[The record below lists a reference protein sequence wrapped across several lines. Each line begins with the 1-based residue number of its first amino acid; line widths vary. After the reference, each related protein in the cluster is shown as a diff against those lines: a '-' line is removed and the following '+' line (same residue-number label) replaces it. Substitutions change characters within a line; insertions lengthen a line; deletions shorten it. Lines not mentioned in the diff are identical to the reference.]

1 MATMNTLFNNLS
13 GLSAGVSGTK
23 FTSEQLAIAR
33 SIAASRV
40 RSMFPAGGAPTV
52 MSRVGAETLKIAQ
65 EMFGDKEEKKAEPA
79 PEEPAAPTTDPAQ
92 ELRIAELTEQ
102 SKAYRTQ
109 AEQQL
114 SAADLRI
121 KELEN
126 QELQAQKARDLQQ
139 RFSITA
145 AANQARG
152 AQTANLQIAPASATP
167 MTAGTQ
173 SFKRRPRQLMRPIG
187 QTAGK
192 LTVPTSNVLNI

>member
-13 GLSAGVSGTK
+13 GLSAGVSSTK

-40 RSMFPAGGAPTV
+40 RSMFPAGGAPTM
-52 MSRVGAETLKIAQ
+52 MSRVSGETLKIAK
-65 EMFGDKEEKKAEPA
+65 ELFGEKEEKAKPA
-79 PEEPAAPTTDPAQ
+79 PEKPAAPTTDPAQ
-92 ELRIAELTEQ
+92 ELKIAELTEQ
-102 SKAYRTQ
+102 AKAYRTQ

-139 RFSITA
+139 RFAITA
-145 AANQARG
+145 AANQTRG

-173 SFKRRPRQLMRPIG
+173 SFKRRPRQFMRPIG

>member
-1 MATMNTLFNNLS
+1 MATTNTLFNNLS
-13 GLSAGVSGTK
+13 GLSAGLLDTK

-40 RSMFPAGGAPTV
+40 RSMFPAGGAPSM
-52 MSRVGAETLKIAQ
+52 MSRVGGETLKIAKAL
-65 EMFGDKEEKKAEPA
+65 FGEKEEKKAEPA

-92 ELRIAELTEQ
+92 ELKIAELTEQ
-102 SKAYRTQ
+102 AKAYRTQ

-139 RFSITA
+139 RFAITA
-145 AANQARG
+145 AANQTRG

-173 SFKRRPRQLMRPIG
+173 SFKRRPRQFMRPIG

>member
-1 MATMNTLFNNLS
+1 MATTNDRFS
-13 GLSAGVSGTK
+13 FFAGLAPGIE
-23 FTSEQLAIAR
+23 FTAEQLAIAR
-33 SIAASRV
+33 SIAESRV
-40 RSMFPAGGAPTV
+40 RSISPAGGASGMGIRIGV
-52 MSRVGAETLKIAQ
+52 ETAKIARAL
-65 EMFGDKEEKKAEPA
+65 FGDKKEKKAEPA
-79 PEEPAAPTTDPAQ
+79 PEPAAPTTDPAQ

-139 RFSITA
+139 RFAITA